1 MFATTTLSRL
11 GKVVL
16 FTLTPYPK
24 LMSRI
29 KLLGAEN
36 IPAQP
41 SFYLPNRITPAG
53 IELLHRSLQGKLCV
67 LYAPDFPHDEAMVT
81 CLSSLNIR
89 REKFDFRKTT
99 APVMRERVLGLFH
112 QGLNVLFLPGCIARS
127 RGCLTDVPS
136 PFLTH
141 VGSLHISPVPVFTGF
156 YSNDL
161 AQIYATSRDSK
172 VAVEQLCILPKLKPG
187 PYAGDRVLEAWL
199 DCGASRFAEQDVL
212 SGSLTTALVRSL
224 SKHGKLEVT
233 DGMTGSKL
241 PYFKALGVA
250 MTVAKVL
257 EAKKVKRIGVILPP
271 GAGSL
276 IAMMACL
283 LAKVTPIMINYAS
296 SRSSF
301 ESTARQAE
309 CTCFITAQKFMDKLP
324 TFAWPSADQLVIVED
339 LLENLDKK
347 KLIANVLMARVAPA
361 ALICKLFATDD
372 CKGDDE
378 AILLF
383 TSGSSDEP
391 KGVALSHRMVL
402 ANVAQCA
409 SRLDL
414 TDTNFLGSLPVF
426 HSFGLTVTMM
436 LPLLTGHPFCTYPS
450 PTEAKKLCS
459 LTKEHQLS
467 VLCATPTFAR
477 AMLHHAKPGY
487 FDSVRYF
494 IVGAEK
500 LQNELRQEFKEK
512 HNVELLEGYGLTEA
526 TPVCAV
532 NLHNVEPLPST
543 PFYLP
548 SQLVGSI
555 GNTLPGIAVRLTNLD
570 DDSLPVPLSQQG
582 MIWVKGPNVF
592 KGYVGK
598 PELNE
603 EIFQDGWFKTGDIG
617 HMDLNGFIFLD
628 GRLSRFSKIGGEMVP
643 HEGVE
648 KLLTG
653 ILNIDP
659 NAPELQIAVT
669 SVSDSRKGEA
679 LVLLSTLPEHQ
690 SKASERESLAQI
702 RADVA
707 KQQIPNI
714 WIPKYILAV
723 EGIPVLPTGKLDLR
737 GCKELAK
744 EALYLD

>member
-1 MFATTTLSRL
+1 MS
-11 GKVVL
+11 GKVV
-16 FTLTPYPK
+16 FFSNKTTNNPTS
-24 LMSRI
+24 MSSI
-29 KLLGAEN
+29 KLIGEEN
-36 IPAQP
+36 IPAQA
-41 SFYLPNRITPAG
+41 SLYLPNRITPAG
-53 IELLHRSLQGKLCV
+53 MEKLYRALDGKMCV
-67 LYAPDFPHDEAMVT
+67 LYAPDFLRGEAMSQ
-81 CLSSLNIR
+81 CLSRLNIS
-89 REKFDFRKTT
+89 REEFDFRKTT
-99 APVMRERVLGLFH
+99 ASEMRERVLGLFH
-112 QGLNVLFLPGCIARS
+112 QGLNVVFLPGNIAGS

-161 AQIYATSRDSK
+161 GEVYSTK
-172 VAVEQLCILPKLKPG
+172 VGVKGAIEKVCILPKLKPG
-187 PYAGDRVLEAWL
+187 PFAGDRVLESWL
-199 DCGASRFAEQDVL
+199 SCSADLFSAQEVL
-212 SGSLTTALVRSL
+212 NQSLTSCIVRSMN
-224 SKHGKLEVT
+224 KHGKVEVT
-233 DGMTGSKL
+233 DGMTGTKL

-250 MTVAKVL
+250 MTVAKEL
-257 EAKKVKRIGVILPP
+257 EKLNVKRIGIILPP

-276 IAMMACL
+276 IATVACL
-283 LAKVTPIMINYAS
+283 LAKITPIMINYAA

-309 CTCFITAQKFMDKLP
+309 CKCFITAQKFMDKLP
-324 TFAWPSADQLVIVED
+324 NFAWPAPNELIIVEE
-339 LLENLDKK
+339 LLGNLDKK

-361 ALICKLFATDD
+361 AIICKLYQTDSR
-372 CKGDDE
+372 CGDDE

-414 TDTNFLGSLPVF
+414 SDTSFLGSLPVF

-450 PTEAKKLCS
+450 PTEAKKLCQ
-459 LTKEHQLS
+459 LTQEHQLS

-500 LQNELRQEFKEK
+500 LQNELRQEFKDK

-532 NLHNVEPLPST
+532 NLHNVEPLKTT

-548 SQLVGSI
+548 SQRVGSI
-555 GNTLPGIAVRLTNLD
+555 GTMLPGVAIRLTHVD
-570 DDSLPVPLSQQG
+570 DDNIPVPLSQQG
-582 MIWVKGPNVF
+582 MIWLKGANVF

-598 PELNE
+598 PELND
-603 EIFQDGWFKTGDIG
+603 EIFKDGWFKTGDLG
-617 HMDLNGFIFLD
+617 RTDLNGFITLE

-643 HEGVE
+643 HEGIE
-648 KLLTG
+648 KMLIG
-653 ILNIDP
+653 ILGLDP

-679 LVLLSTLPEHQ
+679 IVLLSTLREHQ
-690 SKASERESLAQI
+690 NKASERESLANI
-702 RADVA
+702 RAAVA
-707 KQQIPNI
+707 KQQTPNI

-723 EGIPVLPTGKLDLR
+723 ECIPVLPTGKLDLR

-744 EALYLD
+744 EALYID

>member
-1 MFATTTLSRL
+1 
-11 GKVVL
+11 
-16 FTLTPYPK
+16 
-24 LMSRI
+24 MSSI
-29 KLLGAEN
+29 KLIGEEN
-36 IPAQP
+36 IPAQA
-41 SFYLPNRITPAG
+41 SFYLPNRITAAG
-53 IELLHRSLQGKLCV
+53 VELLYRSLKGKLCV
-67 LYAPDFPHDEAMVT
+67 LYAPDFPHDEEMVQ
-81 CLSSLNIR
+81 CLNRFNIN

-99 APVMRERVLGLFH
+99 AAAMRERVLGLFH
-112 QGLNVLFLPGCIARS
+112 QGLNVVFLPGCIARS
-127 RGCLTDVPS
+127 RGCLSDVPS

-156 YSNDL
+156 YTNDL
-161 AQIYATSRDSK
+161 CGVYTTTREQKGALEK
-172 VAVEQLCILPKLKPG
+172 VCILPKLKPG
-187 PYAGDRVLEAWL
+187 PFAGDRVLESWL
-199 DCGASRFAEQDVL
+199 SCSADLFNQQEVL
-212 SGSLTTALVRSL
+212 DQSLTSTIVRSM

-233 DGMTGSKL
+233 DGMAGTKL

-250 MTVAKVL
+250 MTVAKEL
-257 EAKKVKRIGVILPP
+257 EKRNVKRIGIILPP

-276 IAMMACL
+276 IAMVACL
-283 LAKVTPIMINYAS
+283 LAKITPIMINYAA

-309 CTCFITAQKFMDKLP
+309 CTCFISAQKFIDKLP
-324 TFAWPSADQLVIVED
+324 NFAWPAAEQLIIVED
-339 LLENLDKK
+339 LLGNLDKK

-361 ALICKLFATDD
+361 ALICKLFKTDER
-372 CKGDDE
+372 KGDDE

-402 ANVAQCA
+402 GNVAQCA

-414 TDTNFLGSLPVF
+414 SDTNFLGSLPVF

-450 PTEAKKLCS
+450 PTEAKKLCQ
-459 LTKEHQLS
+459 LTQEHQLS

-500 LQNELRQEFKEK
+500 LQDELRKEFKEK

-532 NLHNVEPLPST
+532 NLHNVEPLSST

-548 SQLVGSI
+548 SQLNGSI
-555 GNTLPGIAVRLTNLD
+555 GTALPGIAVRLTNLD
-570 DDSLPVPLSQQG
+570 DDNIPVPLTQQG
-582 MIWVKGPNVF
+582 MIWLKGANVF

-603 EIFQDGWFKTGDIG
+603 EIFQGEWFKTGDIG
-617 HMDLNGFIFLD
+617 RMDLNGFIMLE

-648 KLLTG
+648 KMLVG
-653 ILNIDP
+653 ILGLDP
-659 NAPELQIAVT
+659 NLPELQIAVT
-669 SVSDSRKGEA
+669 SVSDERKGEA
-679 LVLLSTLPEHQ
+679 LVLLSTLREHQ
-690 SKASERESLAQI
+690 NKVSERESMATI
-702 RADVA
+702 RAAVA
-707 KQQIPNI
+707 KQQTPNI